1 MSQAATKK
9 KKRLGREELTLN
21 LMILPG
27 LIILI
32 IFVFAPLVGSLMA
45 FEKLCSGKG
54 SFKVQVGRSEQFRVH
69 L

>member
-32 IFVFAPLVGSLMA
+32 IFVFAPLVGSLRHLKIM
-45 FEKLCSGKG
+45 
-54 SFKVQVGRSEQFRVH
+54 FRQRVF
-69 L
+69 

>member
-27 LIILI
+27 LIILNHI
-32 IFVFAPLVGSLMA
+32 CVCTASWFADGI
-45 FEKLCSGKG
+45 
-54 SFKVQVGRSEQFRVH
+54 
-69 L
+69 

>member
-21 LMILPG
+21 L
-27 LIILI
+27 
-32 IFVFAPLVGSLMA
+32 
-45 FEKLCSGKG
+45 
-54 SFKVQVGRSEQFRVH
+54 KVQVGRSEQFRVH